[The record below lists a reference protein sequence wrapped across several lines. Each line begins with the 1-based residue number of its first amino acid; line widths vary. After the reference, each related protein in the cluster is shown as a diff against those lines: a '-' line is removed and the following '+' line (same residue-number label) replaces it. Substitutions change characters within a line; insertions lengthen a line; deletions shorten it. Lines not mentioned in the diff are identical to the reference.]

1 MNKATQSERP
11 KYAVEVTD
19 LRKTFALSH
28 VGGSTFKS
36 LVLQHRQRAVE
47 EKFEVLK
54 GISFNVG
61 WGEGLSLV
69 GRNGAGKSTLLSLL
83 SRVIKPTSG
92 TVKVNG
98 KVAPLL
104 ELGAG
109 FIPDLSGYENIFFNG
124 IMLGMTRHQ
133 VEEQLDNIIEFS
145 ELRKHVDAPVR
156 NYSSG
161 MVVRLGFAIAAHV
174 HADIMFVDEALSV
187 GDFAFQQKCM
197 EHLQKF
203 RDNGGTAIFV
213 SHPPGDVERFSDR
226 CILLS
231 GGRVVAEG
239 SPNVIM
245 KQYYSSD
252 AEADVDRL

>member
-1 MNKATQSERP
+1 MKKNTTAERP
-11 KYAVEVTD
+11 EYAVEVID
-19 LRKTFALSH
+19 LRKTFQLSH
-28 VGGSTFKS
+28 AGGTTFKS
-36 LVLQHRQRAVE
+36 LVLQSRTTAVSE
-47 EKFEVLK
+47 SFEVLK
-54 GISFNVG
+54 GITFKVG

-69 GRNGAGKSTLLSLL
+69 GRNGAGKSTLLTLL

-92 TVKVNG
+92 IVRVNG

-109 FIPDLSGYENIFFNG
+109 FVPDLTGYENIFFNG
-124 IMLGMTRHQ
+124 MMLGMNRQ
-133 VEEQLDNIIEFS
+133 EIEAELDNIVEFS
-145 ELRKHVDAPVR
+145 ELRKHIDSPVR

-187 GDFAFQQKCM
+187 GDFTFQQKCLA
-197 EHLQKF
+197 HLQKF

-213 SHPPGDVERFSDR
+213 SHSPGDVERFSNR

-231 GGRVVAEG
+231 GGRIEAEG
-239 SPNVIM
+239 TPATIM
-245 KQYYSSD
+245 KRYYES
-252 AEADVDRL
+252 AAKADVDRL